1 MRMLSL
7 SFIVATVALLAA
19 SADTGDHSAEYTHLE
34 LHRVGTMKGNFQTG
48 HMLDRMEDGVNMTFV
63 ATDPEKSLRIQAD
76 TVDFVYEN
84 EDGAQP
90 TGILLRGSVTIE
102 VAENVIESG
111 RADIDLSSGQA
122 LFTEN
127 PRMNAE
133 QMQNLRAKQISVNLN
148 TGDFQVDQGEIE
160 RMDFGLLG
168 PNAPVKGADEA
179 QPKQP
184 DRANENDH

>member
-1 MRMLSL
+1 MRSLSL
-7 SFIVATVALLAA
+7 SFIVATVTLVAA
-19 SADTGDHSAEYTHLE
+19 SADTGDQSTEYTHLE
-34 LHRVGTMKGNFQTG
+34 LHRVGTMKGNYQTG
-48 HMLDRMEDGVNMTFV
+48 HLLQRMEDGVNMTFV

-84 EDGAQP
+84 EDEAQP

-102 VAENVIESG
+102 VAENVIQSG
-111 RADIDLSSGQA
+111 KADIDLSSGQA
-122 LFTEN
+122 LFTDN

-133 QMQNLRAKQISVNLN
+133 QMQNLRAKRISVNLN

-168 PNAPVKGADEA
+168 PNPSGKAADEA
-179 QPKQP
+179 RPEPP